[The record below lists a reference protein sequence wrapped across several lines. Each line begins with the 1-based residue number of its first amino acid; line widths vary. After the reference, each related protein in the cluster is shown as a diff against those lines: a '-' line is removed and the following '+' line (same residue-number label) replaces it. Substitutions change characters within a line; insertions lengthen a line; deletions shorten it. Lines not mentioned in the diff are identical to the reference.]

1 MYWRG
6 ATLELVER
14 GGVDVRRPVGEHSAM
29 RSLATAAFIVGC
41 CALAGG
47 ASAATR
53 PPPLTLAIA
62 GNGSVFVYGSGSLVC
77 KDACDATFRP
87 SGGRI
92 VVHADPGA
100 GSHFTKWTGAC
111 HGTSATC
118 FVHTGVNRHIN
129 AIFSPNAVAPP
140 AAPAASVTVLEGKP
154 TEFAITLST
163 KTVRQGTV
171 TFHVSNV
178 GDIPHDFFVCSAPSD
193 GTANSCRGT
202 GTPLGGGTLRVTFT
216 APGTYEYLCTVP
228 GHAAAGSKGLLTVK
242 SSSR

>member
-1 MYWRG
+1 
-6 ATLELVER
+6 
-14 GGVDVRRPVGEHSAM
+14 
-29 RSLATAAFIVGC
+29 
-41 CALAGG
+41 
-47 ASAATR
+47 
-53 PPPLTLAIA
+53 
-62 GNGSVFVYGSGSLVC
+62 
-77 KDACDATFRP
+77 
-87 SGGRI
+87 
-92 VVHADPGA
+92 
-100 GSHFTKWTGAC
+100 
-111 HGTSATC
+111 
-118 FVHTGVNRHIN
+118 
-129 AIFSPNAVAPP
+129 
-140 AAPAASVTVLEGKP
+140 VLEGTP

-202 GTPLGGGTLRVTFT
+202 GTPLGGGTLRVAFT

>member
-1 MYWRG
+1 
-6 ATLELVER
+6 
-14 GGVDVRRPVGEHSAM
+14 M
-29 RSLATAAFIVGC
+29 RTLATAALIVGC
-41 CALAGG
+41 CVLPAA
-47 ASAATR
+47 ASATR
-53 PPPLTLAIA
+53 PAPLRLTIT
-62 GNGSVFVYGSGSLVC
+62 GNGSVSVYGSGSLAC
-77 KDACDATFRP
+77 QDACDATFRP
-87 SGGRI
+87 SGGL
-92 VVHADPGA
+92 VVVRAAPGS

-111 HGTSATC
+111 RGARLTC
-118 FVHTGVNRHIN
+118 FVHAGVSTRIN
-129 AIFSPNAVAPP
+129 ALFSPNAVPPP
-140 AAPAASVTVLEGKP
+140 AAPASSVTVLEGTP

-178 GDIPHDFFVCSAPSD
+178 GDIPHDFFVCSVPSV

-242 SSSR
+242 RSSS